1 MGEAQAADRVE
12 QALSRG
18 TAMLVSE
25 LASSTQLPESD
36 VEHALLELER
46 DGRVIPAH
54 GGRWGLPPTDL
65 EDRATDQPD
74 EQ

>member
-1 MGEAQAADRVE
+1 MAQTQAADRVE

-25 LASSTQLPESD
+25 LAATTQLPESD
-36 VEHALLELER
+36 IEQALVELER
-46 DGRVIPAH
+46 EGRVIPAH

-65 EDRATDQPD
+65 EDRPTDQPG
-74 EQ
+74 ES